1 MPLWPYSI
9 AENTSIED
17 RGIASQK
24 LSSPSLGS
32 LAIRS
37 ILGSARGR
45 SSKNQLCGLSNAQQN
60 EPRIKLSRSVLHLVS
75 HYVYIP
81 TRKERTFGVELRSD
95 AANGPNVDGR
105 GVVGRS
111 QEDLGGAVPA
121 DRFPN
126 FISREH
132 QLTDQAYRLNSC
144 IACHFLLS
152 FAAALADCYWTTE
165 PKVEVPLTQWKYDWP
180 ASSFRILKEAA

>member
-45 SSKNQLCGLSNAQQN
+45 STLYHHTTRRSKRKILRKTKNNQIEFGT
-60 EPRIKLSRSVLHLVS
+60 LVYLNQSTESS
-75 HYVYIP
+75 HFEVSSALVYRAIFS
-81 TRKERTFGVELRSD
+81 TL
-95 AANGPNVDGR
+95 
-105 GVVGRS
+105 
-111 QEDLGGAVPA
+111 
-121 DRFPN
+121 
-126 FISREH
+126 
-132 QLTDQAYRLNSC
+132 
-144 IACHFLLS
+144 
-152 FAAALADCYWTTE
+152 
-165 PKVEVPLTQWKYDWP
+165 
-180 ASSFRILKEAA
+180 